1 MVAAPADPC
10 GGGGNN
16 YRHSSMKLPSA
27 VSRACVV
34 LLTLLAPTVVA
45 AQAWRQAATGLGTTA
60 RVLIIGTHPEDEDNG
75 LIAWLSLGR
84 HVETAYLSLTRGEAG
99 ANVVGNERGSSLGVV
114 RTAELLAERE
124 RDGAHQY
131 FTRAYDFGFTKLDS
145 VVDVGWPR
153 DSLLRDVVS
162 VVRAF
167 RPHVIISQF
176 ADSSDANA
184 AHRIVARLAREA
196 FALAG
201 DTVRLPSRTTQ
212 LLPPWTPS
220 RLLTRVD
227 SARGQPGLVAVDIG
241 EFDRTAGRT
250 YAEIGVEIRRLQ
262 RTQPAVP
269 APSVGRTLRLF
280 RVEASRTEGRDS
292 TFFGDID
299 TSLARFRGQLPP
311 GTQASLDTLAEA
323 LAAIRARA
331 GNGDADSLA
340 GAIALVVARSNRL
353 LAALN
358 CKSLDGVPSCGS
370 VAGDMAVSLG
380 TINDRTSRALM
391 DAANIVIEGNVDH
404 DFVAA
409 GDSVPLT
416 LTVFNGG
423 TLPLTVKELS
433 ATSRTANISF
443 VHTPPMMP
451 RDSVAHPPIVLSPDS
466 LLRWSGNIGVN
477 AIDFHWWQ
485 FHGLIEKTW
494 FHAIAVPRFHPV
506 IAQLISGED
515 RIPTSGVDATLTI
528 AGVDVRLIKTPLVFR
543 APGTVRG
550 DDRHAITGVPTVSL
564 LMDHIAEYERAGL
577 PIDRLYRV
585 YLSSAQTTPV
595 PDTVAVWITP
605 PVGLKPDSAK
615 RTVVLPPLGSANV
628 FFRLRGMVKPG
639 QDSMTVVAKIQS
651 RMVPKPGAAPVT
663 VVRQLQLGAITRD
676 YPHIP
681 SQLYLRA
688 STERFEIVDLHVP
701 SRLKIAYVKGT
712 DDVTQP
718 LGQLQISLH
727 TLEPSILPI
736 VDLSGF
742 STILIGAGAFEDG
755 ALAGA
760 VPALR
765 EFMRKGGTVVV
776 LPGGQEIANSGLLP
790 YPIVFDSIPARIAD
804 PNGEVHTVSS
814 KAALLTW
821 PNMITGEDFQAW
833 NGERA
838 RGVPMGYDLRYR
850 TVLSMNDP
858 GQAPTPATI
867 LMAPIGKGLVIY
879 TSLSLDKQLAAVN
892 PGAARLFVNLLSAG
906 LEANVAPKK

>member
-1 MVAAPADPC
+1 
-10 GGGGNN
+10 
-16 YRHSSMKLPSA
+16 MKLPFA
-27 VSRACVV
+27 VFRAGAV
-34 LLTLLAPTVVA
+34 LLALFAPTIAA
-45 AQAWRQAATGLGTTA
+45 AQAWRQAATGIGTTP
-60 RVLIIGTHPEDEDNG
+60 RVLIIGAHPEDEDNAV
-75 LIAWLSLGR
+75 IAWLSLGR

-99 ANVVGNERGSSLGVV
+99 QNVAGTEHGSSLGVV

-145 VVDVGWPR
+145 VVDTGWPR

-167 RPHVIISQF
+167 RPHVIIAQF

-201 DTVRLPSRTTQ
+201 DSVRLPSGATQ

-227 SARGQPGLVAVDIG
+227 SSGGQPGSVEIDVG
-241 EFDRTAGRT
+241 EFDRTTGRT
-250 YAEIGVEIRRLQ
+250 YAEMGVEIRRQQ
-262 RTQPAVP
+262 RTQPPVA
-269 APSVGRTLRLF
+269 APSLGKTLRLF
-280 RVEASRTEGRDS
+280 RIEASRTEGHDS
-292 TFFGDID
+292 TFFGGID
-299 TSLARFRGQLPP
+299 TSLARFRGQVPA
-311 GTQASLDTLAEA
+311 GTQASLDTLAES
-323 LAAIRARA
+323 LTAIRGRA
-331 GNGDADSLA
+331 ANGDADTLA
-340 GAIALVVARSNRL
+340 AALALVVARSNRL
-353 LAALN
+353 LGLLN
-358 CKSLDGVPSCGS
+358 CTSIDGVPGCGGG
-370 VAGDMAVSLG
+370 AGDMAVSLG
-380 TINDRTSRALM
+380 TINDRASRALM
-391 DAANIVIEGNVDH
+391 AAANIVIEGTVDH

-409 GDSVPLT
+409 GDSVPFT
-416 LTVFNGG
+416 VTVFNGG
-423 TLPLTVKELS
+423 KLPLTLKELS
-433 ATSRTANISF
+433 ATSRTANVSF
-443 VHTPPMMP
+443 VHTPPMLP
-451 RDSVAHPPIVLSPDS
+451 RDSVPHPLIALPSDS
-466 LLRWSGNIGVN
+466 MLHWSARIGVN

-485 FHGLIEKTW
+485 FNGLIDKTW
-494 FHAIAVPRFHPV
+494 FHSIAVPRFHPV

-515 RIPTSGVDATLTI
+515 RIPTSGVDATVTI
-528 AGVDVRLIKTPLVFR
+528 AGVDVRLIETPLVLR

-550 DDRHAITGVPTVSL
+550 DNRRPVTGVPSISL

-585 YLSSAQTTPV
+585 YLSSAQNT
-595 PDTVAVWITP
+595 PDTAVVWITP
-605 PVGLKPDSAK
+605 PVGLKPDSVK
-615 RTVVLPPLGSANV
+615 RTIVLPPLGSANV
-628 FFRLRGMVKPG
+628 FFRLRGILKPG
-639 QDSMTVVAKIQS
+639 QDSMTVVAKVQTKI
-651 RMVPKPGAAPVT
+651 VPKKGGPPVT

-688 STERFEIVDLHVP
+688 SAERFEIVDLHVP

-736 VDLSGF
+736 IDLSGF

-755 ALAGA
+755 ALTGA

-765 EFMRKGGTVVV
+765 DFMRKGGTVVV
-776 LPGGQEIANSGLLP
+776 LPGGQEIANSGILP

-804 PNGEVHTVSS
+804 PNGEVHAVNA
-814 KAALLTW
+814 KASVLAW
-821 PNMITGEDFQAW
+821 PNMITGEDFQSW

-867 LMAPIGKGLVIY
+867 LIAPMGKGLVIY

-906 LEANVAPKK
+906 LEAGATLKK